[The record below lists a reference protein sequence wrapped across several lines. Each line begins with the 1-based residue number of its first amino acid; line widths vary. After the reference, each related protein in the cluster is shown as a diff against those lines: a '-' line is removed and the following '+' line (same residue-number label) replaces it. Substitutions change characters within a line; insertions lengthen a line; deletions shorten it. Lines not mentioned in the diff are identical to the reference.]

1 MNADFLIPIKDSV
14 VAHSVLLPQ
23 NSLGAIMQVHT
34 QTDGFPDLIGINIA
48 ILGVEEDRNTEDNLG
63 SGKDLHHIRR
73 HLYQLFPGN
82 WNTSIADIGNIKKG
96 DSTSDTHFAVTKV
109 IADLL
114 KLNIIPIIIGGGQD
128 TTFSNYKAYDA
139 LEQTVNLVAVDSMF
153 DLGNLEDELSSKSYL
168 SKIIMEVPSN
178 LFNYSNI
185 GYQTYFNSQE
195 EINLIQS
202 LNFDTYR
209 LGEAKNL
216 EVVEP
221 VFRDADIVSIDIGSV
236 RQSDAPA
243 NKNVSP
249 NGFYGDEICGIARY
263 AGISDKVSSFGIYEY
278 NSEFDNHNMT
288 AHLIA
293 QMIWCFIEGFNSRV
307 KDYPFATKEDYQ
319 KFTVML
325 ENDDPINF
333 YKSNKT
339 GRWWMEINLIQHNKY
354 KRRALIP
361 CTYQDYIETTNQMIP
376 DRWFKA
382 QSKMI

>member
-14 VAHSVLLPQ
+14 VAHSVLLPP

-168 SKIIMEVPSN
+168 SKIIMEV
-178 LFNYSNI
+178 
-185 GYQTYFNSQE
+185 
-195 EINLIQS
+195 
-202 LNFDTYR
+202 
-209 LGEAKNL
+209 
-216 EVVEP
+216 
-221 VFRDADIVSIDIGSV
+221 
-236 RQSDAPA
+236 
-243 NKNVSP
+243 
-249 NGFYGDEICGIARY
+249 
-263 AGISDKVSSFGIYEY
+263 
-278 NSEFDNHNMT
+278 
-288 AHLIA
+288 
-293 QMIWCFIEGFNSRV
+293 
-307 KDYPFATKEDYQ
+307 
-319 KFTVML
+319 
-325 ENDDPINF
+325 
-333 YKSNKT
+333 
-339 GRWWMEINLIQHNKY
+339 
-354 KRRALIP
+354 
-361 CTYQDYIETTNQMIP
+361 
-376 DRWFKA
+376 
-382 QSKMI
+382 